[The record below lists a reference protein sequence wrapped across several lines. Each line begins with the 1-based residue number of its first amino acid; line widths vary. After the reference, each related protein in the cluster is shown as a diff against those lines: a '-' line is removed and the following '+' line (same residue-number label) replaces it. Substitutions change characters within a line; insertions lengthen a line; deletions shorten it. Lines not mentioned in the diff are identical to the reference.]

1 MNWKTLNS
9 SRKGV
14 NEMAMTKQHTVVVK
28 PSFVCPGINEG
39 CCTIHI
45 YEGSAKWSKVYTS
58 ERDAVQE
65 AREMG
70 LIDQNN
76 LDGKLGDQAQHPLL
90 RAMAHEVPID
100 LEDMKRRGF
109 HK

>member
-1 MNWKTLNS
+1 MNSNWKE
-9 SRKGV
+9 V
-14 NEMAMTKQHTVVVK
+14 NEMVMTKQHMVVVR

-58 ERDAVQE
+58 EKDAVQE

-76 LDGKLGDQAQHPLL
+76 QDGKLGDQAQHPLL

-109 HK
+109 HN